1 MNIAKTLLLISILF
15 IYIFG
20 YGQVATKVYENE
32 AALKFPWAGGMN
44 SMQFG
49 SIDINMDGIN
59 DIVALDRD
67 GVFNVISD
75 QYEGNRVSCFINNGG
90 EGEINYSFAPQFS
103 SLFPQLYN
111 WAVFVDYNADG
122 LTDIF
127 TYSPGWGGIKVYK
140 NISSTNLKFELVVDP
155 FLTSFQGGGYT
166 NIFVTYADYPGIS
179 DIDNDGD
186 MDILTFNPLG
196 TFVDLH
202 KNLSM
207 ETYGIPD
214 SLLFERTET
223 CWGYFAESEESNKLY
238 LDSCRNSVPI
248 NYQTDNERHTGSTF
262 CVLDLDGDD
271 VSDILLGD
279 IDYPSLIALHNS
291 GTTEEA
297 IIDTYDTLF
306 PGLSQKAYV
315 FSMPV
320 AAHFDVNNDGK
331 KDLIVSAFDP
341 SISKSQ
347 NKNSVYLYL
356 NTSQNNIPEFSLQT
370 KSFLQN
376 EMLDFGS
383 QANICIIDIDND
395 NLEDLI
401 IGNYGYY
408 QSSYYDDAMFLHS
421 IYRSRIDLY
430 KNTGTTTNPVFQ
442 LWKKDIGNFWE
453 ANKIGLSPALMDFN
467 NDGKPD
473 ILSGNSQGKLM
484 LSLNLGDYNFEIADT
499 NYLNIDVGDFSYPQ
513 LFDLDRDGLKDLII
527 GEKNGNINYYKN
539 QGSIQSPEFV
549 YVTDS
554 LGKINITDYSLSYF
568 GYSSPYF
575 FRGSDDITKLLVG
588 SEKGIIYYFENIDD
602 NLNGKFTES
611 DALGQLLDTTNVSFD
626 RGLRTSAAIADLN
639 MDNKL
644 EMLVGNFAG
653 GIEFFGNGAEVLPG
667 WVDIT
672 QNKPQINV
680 YPNPANKMITIQS
693 DYCMKQIEFYSMRG
707 ILLKSIKYDTF
718 TKNENINLN
727 YKAGIYFIKVITENG
742 SLIKKLIIE
751 K

>member
-90 EGEINYSFAPQFS
+90 EGEINYIFAPQFS

-140 NISSTNLKFELVVDP
+140 NISSTNLKFQLVIDP

-297 IIDTYDTLF
+297 IIDTYDTVF

-430 KNTGTTTNPVFQ
+430 KNTGTAINPVFQ
-442 LWKKDIGNFWE
+442 LWKKDIGKFWE
-453 ANKIGLSPALMDFN
+453 ANKIVNA
-467 NDGKPD
+467 
-473 ILSGNSQGKLM
+473 
-484 LSLNLGDYNFEIADT
+484 E
-499 NYLNIDVGDFSYPQ
+499 
-513 LFDLDRDGLKDLII
+513 
-527 GEKNGNINYYKN
+527 
-539 QGSIQSPEFV
+539 PEF
-549 YVTDS
+549 
-554 LGKINITDYSLSYF
+554 G
-568 GYSSPYF
+568 
-575 FRGSDDITKLLVG
+575 
-588 SEKGIIYYFENIDD
+588 
-602 NLNGKFTES
+602 
-611 DALGQLLDTTNVSFD
+611 
-626 RGLRTSAAIADLN
+626 
-639 MDNKL
+639 
-644 EMLVGNFAG
+644 
-653 GIEFFGNGAEVLPG
+653 
-667 WVDIT
+667 
-672 QNKPQINV
+672 
-680 YPNPANKMITIQS
+680 
-693 DYCMKQIEFYSMRG
+693 
-707 ILLKSIKYDTF
+707 
-718 TKNENINLN
+718 
-727 YKAGIYFIKVITENG
+727 
-742 SLIKKLIIE
+742 
-751 K
+751 